1 MKTKKLFTNRAGLGL
16 LLRKHSI
23 QQPRATTGTR
33 EPLKSKETF
42 AEKSSRRLGQTSSS
56 TTNDIDS
63 SRAIDFTKVPSTLDE
78 KFEEF
83 DTDSAL
89 RPTIIDVGERWEKRS
104 FRSLRGRPVENILGA
119 KERDDEKTKC
129 FDLLDALSC
138 SGSLEIDGASLH
150 VVLAATHCFEETVIN
165 TVVRKNMNPIEKLER
180 SLLIVASTIQGKP
193 AGDLVRPTNLA
204 QIQNHSPQL
213 LHVDDD
219 DEEEEDVEEQQ
230 YN

>member
-23 QQPRATTGTR
+23 QGATTGTR

-42 AEKSSRRLGQTSSS
+42 AENSIKRQRQFSSATSDS
-56 TTNDIDS
+56 DS
-63 SRAIDFTKVPSTLDE
+63 SLAIDFTKVPSTLDD

-89 RPTIIDVGERWEKRS
+89 RPTIIDVGEEWKKRS

-165 TVVRKNMNPIEKLER
+165 TVVRKNINPIEKLER

-193 AGDLVRPTNLA
+193 ARDLVRPANLA
-204 QIQNHSPQL
+204 QIQSHSPQL
-213 LHVDDD
+213 LHVD
-219 DEEEEDVEEQQ
+219 EEEDVE
-230 YN
+230 